1 MHCSLTSG
9 ADCRIVRAGTM
20 NPPGGALA
28 LLYIVTPS
36 LHTLGWWYIGVAIMN
51 VLFLIVVGMIVNNI
65 PRTTKYPTYWV

>member
-1 MHCSLTSG
+1 
-9 ADCRIVRAGTM
+9 M